1 MSEITIERWL
11 KNNRL
16 AADSAEDAF
25 VYNERD
31 VKSIIPDIIT
41 ARDFQIDE
49 MLCEIIAESE
59 SQLKVPQTQPD
70 VDRLKA
76 RVLVLETV
84 RTLIDKLPEP
94 KLDV

>member
-1 MSEITIERWL
+1 MSEITIEKWL

-16 AADSAEDAF
+16 EAGSAEDEY
-25 VYNERD
+25 VYNEGN
-31 VKSIIPDIIT
+31 VKSIIPDIVK

-59 SQLKVPQTQPD
+59 NQLKVPQTSPD